1 MNGGKRAA
9 MTSERNS
16 AKSDPGQFALEIRV
30 RGKPNVLHTEVCRGL
45 EHAIGI
51 GEKWFRRS
59 RREIRG
65 SCKTP
70 GEEESSSCW
79 TPKPKLCCPLERFV
93 PRTHFHVASRSAVQW
108 RSECMTFG

>member
-1 MNGGKRAA
+1 
-9 MTSERNS
+9 MTKQRNS
-16 AKSDPGQFALEIRV
+16 ATVHPGQFALEIRV

-51 GEKWFRRS
+51 GEKWFRAFQARNPC
-59 RREIRG
+59 

-70 GEEESSSCW
+70 SEEGFSSCS

-93 PRTHFHVASRSAVQW
+93 SIAHFHVASRSAVRW
-108 RSECMTFG
+108 RSE